1 MAFSPET
8 AYIFPGSHCSL
19 LTPVLL
25 YIEPISADV
34 GNCLHDNLTLASFCG
49 CYYDWQMRYVSY
61 TPLSLVL
68 ALSSL
73 QYGVAVVLTNQ
84 VMSSPDASAA
94 MFGGNDK
101 KPIGGNILAHASTT
115 RCVRIALVDLV
126 FITPSTSRL
135 QLKKGKGNT
144 RICKIYDSPC
154 LPESEGQFAIHNN
167 GIGDPEEDE

>member
-1 MAFSPET
+1 MRCV
-8 AYIFPGSHCSL
+8 SHMLPCFAPSL
-19 LTPVLL
+19 NPV
-25 YIEPISADV
+25 
-34 GNCLHDNLTLASFCG
+34 
-49 CYYDWQMRYVSY
+49 
-61 TPLSLVL
+61 
-68 ALSSL
+68 

-115 RCVRIALVDLV
+115 RCVSIVV
-126 FITPSTSRL
+126 IHFIVIMPSTSRL

-144 RICKIYDSPC
+144 RICRIYDSPC
-154 LPESEGQFAIHNN
+154 LPESEAQFAIHNN

>member
-1 MAFSPET
+1 MLPCFAP
-8 AYIFPGSHCSL
+8 SL
-19 LTPVLL
+19 NSV
-25 YIEPISADV
+25 
-34 GNCLHDNLTLASFCG
+34 
-49 CYYDWQMRYVSY
+49 
-61 TPLSLVL
+61 
-68 ALSSL
+68 

-115 RCVRIALVDLV
+115 RCVSVVSIHLFV
-126 FITPSTSRL
+126 IMPSTSRL

-144 RICKIYDSPC
+144 RICRIYDSPC
-154 LPESEGQFAIHNN
+154 LPESEAQFAIHNN